1 MSWKQNNGRNRGHR
15 DGVGEFLRGPG
26 SSNSGEG
33 VIGNST
39 TIKGNKFAYFDQ
51 TVEGSMIVV
60 GSEGASLALD
70 ATVAATNIL
79 LGPTGSINTTLLD
92 GLGPTGSINTTLVDG
107 LGPTGSI
114 NTTLV
119 DGLGPTGSINTTLV
133 DGLGPTGSIN
143 TSLKSIISG
152 LTGIAGTVNIKGSTG
167 LNIAQTSSGCLI
179 VEGFTGPLALDATL
193 LTTNTLLTDIKNQGV
208 TGSSSTTIKGN
219 QGINFAQDPTSG
231 NMIVQGTVGI
241 TDTVPVSGTV
251 AVSSVGGSV
260 GVTGTVAVSSV
271 TGTVTVS
278 GTSTVTGSNGALALD
293 SSIALLNWYLKPA
306 MKALPANYDT
316 WETPPGGTDP
326 VPYYNTMIVN
336 GVFDSGPGVFDF
348 DGVSP
353 FFQYGKTL
361 GYIKASPD
369 NTITTPYTVSYIPRM
384 DGFSY
389 YTSDTIRFDSP
400 TFFTI
405 EITIPDRYVGYNAGD
420 YITSTV
426 MLVKK

>member
-92 GLGPTGSINTTLVDG
+92 GLGPTGSINTTL
-107 LGPTGSI
+107 L
-114 NTTLV
+114 

-251 AVSSVGGSV
+251 AVSSVGGFV
-260 GVTGTVAVSSV
+260 GVTGTVAVSSI
-271 TGTVTVS
+271 TNTVTVQ
-278 GTSTVTGSNGALALD
+278 GTTAGALALD
-293 SSIALLNWYLKPA
+293 NTLTTTIYNQLLLANWINQPVSTITTT
-306 MKALPANYDT
+306 LPNNTVINTGQPFGEGVYSLYANNPVTGDL
-316 WETPPGGTDP
+316 
-326 VPYYNTMIVN
+326 VPYYNQVTIEGNWNIPAQLDPTVFTIYMQYSDDNNIWLYDGTKAIITDLIAFASNTYYFNFKRSNIIHRYIRFFSKSASQIVIIN
-336 GVFDSGPGVFDF
+336 S
-348 DGVSP
+348 
-353 FFQYGKTL
+353 
-361 GYIKASPD
+361 A
-369 NTITTPYTVSYIPRM
+369 TITLQYIPSV
-384 DGFSY
+384 F
-389 YTSDTIRFDSP
+389 
-400 TFFTI
+400 
-405 EITIPDRYVGYNAGD
+405 
-420 YITSTV
+420 
-426 MLVKK
+426 